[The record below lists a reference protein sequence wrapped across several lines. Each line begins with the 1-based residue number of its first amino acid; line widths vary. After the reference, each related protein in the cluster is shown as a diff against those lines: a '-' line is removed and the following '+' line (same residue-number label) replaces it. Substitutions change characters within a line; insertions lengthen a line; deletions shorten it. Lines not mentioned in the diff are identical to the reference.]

1 MKSRNVVLLAVAV
14 VGCLTGAI
22 QGRRFVGSLQTSD
35 GWSFAEKAGRVVLV
49 AGMESKGPKTP
60 GVESV
65 WRISS
70 PHLQTAAGKF
80 LAIDETESGVR
91 LSLSDKKTDSTR
103 WIIDVVSSTSPK
115 KNPEGSV
122 DERRFVIG
130 KSSQSFRL
138 RLFDGPHEGWYL
150 AAEPLKDEP
159 AAKSQTTATVRE
171 WRIMEDS
178 KQATLFDYVDSHYF
192 VGHK

>member
-1 MKSRNVVLLAVAV
+1 MKSRNVVLLAVVV

-22 QGRRFVGSLQTSD
+22 QGRRFVGALQTSD
-35 GWSFAEKAGRVVLV
+35 GWSLAERAGRVVLV
-49 AGMESKGPKTP
+49 AGVGSQSPKTP

-70 PHLQTAAGKF
+70 PHLQTAGGKF

-91 LSLSDKKTDSTR
+91 LSLSAKKTDSTR
-103 WIIDVVSSTSPK
+103 WTFDVVSSTSPK
-115 KNPEGSV
+115 KPTAGSG
-122 DERRFVIG
+122 DERRFLAG
-130 KSSQSFRL
+130 KSTQSFRL

-150 AAEPLKDEP
+150 AAEPLKNEP
-159 AAKSQTTATVRE
+159 DAKSKPPATVRE
-171 WRIMEDS
+171 WRITEDS

-192 VGHK
+192 VDHK